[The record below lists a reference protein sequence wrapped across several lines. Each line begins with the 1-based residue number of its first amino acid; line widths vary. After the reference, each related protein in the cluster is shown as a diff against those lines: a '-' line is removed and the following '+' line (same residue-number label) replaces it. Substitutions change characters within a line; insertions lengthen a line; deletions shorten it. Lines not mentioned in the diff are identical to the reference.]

1 MSHNTHHRTIGILLA
16 ILAATALPSCR
27 TARTTER
34 ETHTALATRD
44 TLHTVTYI
52 DRTHTDTIR
61 DSVYIREIVTT
72 DGIPIYKERNT
83 TRDHRA
89 QTDTKHD
96 TVYIEKRNTAKA
108 DTVYTK
114 QKSAA
119 PSQQRDITLPC
130 ALICAF
136 IGIVIFEYR
145 NKT

>member
-27 TARTTER
+27 TARTAER
-34 ETHTALATRD
+34 ETHTALATCD
-44 TLHTVTYI
+44 TLRTVTYI

-83 TRDHRA
+83 TREHRTH
-89 QTDTKHD
+89 TDTKHD
-96 TVYIEKRNTAKA
+96 TVYMEKRNTAKA
-108 DTVYTK
+108 DTVYIK
-114 QKSAA
+114 QKSAE
-119 PSQQRDITLPC
+119 PSRQRDISLPC

-136 IGIVIFEYR
+136 IGIVFIEYR
-145 NKT
+145 IKS

>member
-1 MSHNTHHRTIGILLA
+1 MSHNIPHLTIGTLLV
-16 ILAATALPSCR
+16 ILAATTLPSCR

-34 ETHTALATRD
+34 ETHTALAIGD
-44 TLHTVTYI
+44 TLRTVTYI

-83 TRDHRA
+83 TRDHRS

-108 DTVYTK
+108 DTVYIR

-130 ALICAF
+130 VLIYAF